1 MGDLIAGPWPR
12 KPIPPGE
19 PPMDTTLET
28 RVAVLESDVAHIKDD
43 VREIKSDIRE
53 IRNDMKTDFRLLFG
67 AIIAVALGL
76 AALLAHGFH
85 WF

>member
-1 MGDLIAGPWPR
+1 MGDLIAGPWPK

-28 RVAVLESDVAHIKDD
+28 RVAVIETDVSHIKDD
-43 VREIKSDIRE
+43 VREVK
-53 IRNDMKTDFRLLFG
+53 NDLRILLG
-67 AIIAVALGL
+67 ALVGGFLIL
-76 AALLAHGFH
+76 AGLLAHGFH